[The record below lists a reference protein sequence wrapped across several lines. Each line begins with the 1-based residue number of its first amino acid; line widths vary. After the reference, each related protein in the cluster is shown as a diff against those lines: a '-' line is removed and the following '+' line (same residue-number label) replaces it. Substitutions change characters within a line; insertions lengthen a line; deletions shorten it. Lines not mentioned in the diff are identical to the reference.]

1 MCVWEGERVCVWQR
15 ERVCVW
21 EEGRNICTALLES
34 CRHLKTCHSLDA
46 CSAAALATAA
56 TAAIFEEAPS
66 AAEFSSPG
74 RTGPALGG

>member
-1 MCVWEGERVCVWQR
+1 MCVNVCGRRVGHSSLRGLQIFF
-15 ERVCVW
+15 
-21 EEGRNICTALLES
+21 NMY
-34 CRHLKTCHSLDA
+34 HSLDA

-56 TAAIFEEAPS
+56 TAAILEEAPS